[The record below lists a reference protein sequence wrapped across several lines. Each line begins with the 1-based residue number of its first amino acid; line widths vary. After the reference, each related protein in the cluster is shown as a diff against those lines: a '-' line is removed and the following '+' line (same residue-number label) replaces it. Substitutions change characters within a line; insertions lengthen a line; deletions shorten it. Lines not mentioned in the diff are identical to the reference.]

1 MDAGK
6 RSEDALISGQ
16 QACMHASGS
25 ERVSTRLAPLERE
38 SRGTV
43 AAAAAQ
49 HSSSDE
55 EDGAGRRSQVGAW
68 AAAAGEGLQTGKSGR
83 RFIEPADWRLEAGGS
98 ACYAGRESTG
108 EEGRKGQGTRDKGY
122 SLVAILTDARRL
134 VILGAVD
141 VGGVVEGSVSTSDR
155 TSATLVLKMPPKAC
169 VRLV

>member
-1 MDAGK
+1 M
-6 RSEDALISGQ
+6 RGQ
-16 QACMHASGS
+16 QQ
-25 ERVSTRLAPLERE
+25 RE
-38 SRGTV
+38 KGCRQGN
-43 AAAAAQ
+43 Q
-49 HSSSDE
+49 DE
-55 EDGAGRRSQVGAW
+55 DSLN
-68 AAAAGEGLQTGKSGR
+68 LQTG
-83 RFIEPADWRLEAGGS
+83 DWRLEAGGS
-98 ACYAGRESTG
+98 ACYSGRESTG